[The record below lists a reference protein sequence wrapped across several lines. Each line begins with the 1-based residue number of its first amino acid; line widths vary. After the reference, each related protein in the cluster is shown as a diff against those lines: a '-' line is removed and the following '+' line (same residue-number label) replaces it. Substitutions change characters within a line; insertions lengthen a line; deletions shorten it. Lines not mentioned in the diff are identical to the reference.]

1 MAKRQRE
8 KAKMAKES
16 QDVHVIVEGQM
27 NRKEIEKEIKKNL
40 FCDKVVKLLI
50 KLIVLVSY
58 LVL

>member
-16 QDVHVIVEGQM
+16 QDAHVIVEGQI

-40 FCDKVVKLLI
+40 FSDKVVKSLI
-50 KLIVLVSY
+50 
-58 LVL
+58 